1 MAGIR
6 GILTREKE
14 GAEALNERFF
24 ITRYPTGQHGTS
36 SFLST
41 LLS

>member
-1 MAGIR
+1 MGGIG
-6 GILTREKE
+6 GILSREKE
-14 GAEALNERFF
+14 GAALNERSF
-24 ITRYPTGQHGTS
+24 ITLYPTGQHGTS